1 MAIIVLPDLEAEYV
15 AKRDQVINYPPASI
29 DDDLARLETL
39 ASVVNEAVLV
49 LRAREEIN
57 GRPSNT
63 ESVRAIEDSS
73 ESVTRAAADVRT
85 ALASIQAAFA
95 AFDTP

>member
-1 MAIIVLPDLEAEYV
+1 MAIIVLPEVEAEYV
-15 AKRDQVINYPPASI
+15 AKRDQIINYPAASI
-29 DDDLARLETL
+29 DADLQKLEAL
-39 ASVVNEAVLV
+39 AAVVSEAALV

-63 ESVRAIEDSS
+63 EPVRAIEDSS

-95 AFDTP
+95 AFTP